1 LALVMARGDDEYLAV
16 LVSGEESK
24 GLVDGDAGTLLLLL
38 LLIIQE
44 RLCLP
49 LRFVLEVVVAILA
62 FACLC
67 LPLVVDCTVW
77 SLLVC
82 RVLLNWI

>member
-1 LALVMARGDDEYLAV
+1 MARGDDEYLAV

-24 GLVDGDAGTLLLLL
+24 GLVDGDAGTLLLPL

-44 RLCLP
+44 RLCFP

-62 FACLC
+62 FLS